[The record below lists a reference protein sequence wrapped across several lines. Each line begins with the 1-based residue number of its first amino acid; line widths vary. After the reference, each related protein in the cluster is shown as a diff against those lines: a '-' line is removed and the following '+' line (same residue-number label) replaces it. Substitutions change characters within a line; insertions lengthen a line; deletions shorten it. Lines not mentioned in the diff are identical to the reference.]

1 MARCEQCGGEWN
13 PPGRKPESLAVCPF
27 CGAPQLEESK
37 ARACSRMDEFLSYMV
52 SVYGKEI
59 YRTPDRLKNLM
70 GDLFSGEERIKR
82 LFRRVLVEDKLSVKV
97 YEIAQK
103 PANERPPF
111 YTRLAC
117 QFAEADCRPMEFGL
131 EVVAAL
137 VAGLTGE
144 KLTTSGV
151 RQPLRPESTDK
162 AGQKTRKKKILAQ
175 VFPVSGSRDKIVQL
189 GQAKF
194 EMVYVEGGTFRMGA
208 TEEQGEDA
216 KSNERPVHEVSL
228 ADFMIGQCTV
238 TQALWMEVMG
248 KNPSLGKRGGNY
260 PVNKVSW
267 VDCQKFIRR
276 LNSQTGLK
284 FRLPTEAE
292 WEYAA
297 RGGKKSKGYRYAGS
311 DNPDRVGWYKE
322 NSWEK
327 CDAEGNRLWHVHE
340 AGGKK
345 ANELGIFDMSGNLW
359 EWCQDWA
366 GDYDTRA
373 WTDPKG
379 SLAGSARVVRGG
391 CFRAVA
397 GRCRVSAR
405 WEYVPDQSRD
415 FLGLRLVLSL

>member
-1 MARCEQCGGEWN
+1 M
-13 PPGRKPESLAVCPF
+13 AVCPF

-59 YRTPDRLKNLM
+59 YRNPDRLKNLM

-151 RQPLRPESTDK
+151 RKPLRPESTDK
-162 AGQKTRKKKILAQ
+162 AGQKTRKRKILAQ
-175 VFPVSGSRDKIVQL
+175 VFPVSGSRNKIVQL

-216 KSNERPVHEVSL
+216 EGWEKPVHRVTLSSYL
-228 ADFMIGQCTV
+228 IGKHEV
-238 TQALWMEVMG
+238 TQALWEEVMG
-248 KNPSLGKRGGNY
+248 SNPSENNQGRDY
-260 PVNKVSW
+260 PVEHVSW
-267 VDCQKFIRR
+267 FDCQEFIEK
-276 LNSQTGLK
+276 LNARTGMK

-297 RGGKKSKGYRYAGS
+297 RGGKRSKGYKYAGS
-311 DNPDRVGWYKE
+311 DNLDEVGWYGD
-322 NSWEK
+322 NSE
-327 CDAEGNRLWHVHE
+327 EHTHPVGL
-340 AGGKK
+340 KK
-345 ANELGIFDMSGNLW
+345 PNELGLYDMSGNVW
-359 EWCQDWA
+359 EWCQDWYGAYSSEAQTNPA
-366 GDYDTRA
+366 G
-373 WTDPKG
+373 PQFGKLG
-379 SLAGSARVVRGG
+379 FRVLRGG
-391 CFRAVA
+391 SRWCIARS
-397 GRCRVSAR
+397 CRVSDR
-405 WEYVPDQSRD
+405 FYYSPGNRD
-415 FLGLRLVLSL
+415 SDFGLRLVLSL

>member
-1 MARCEQCGGEWN
+1 M
-13 PPGRKPESLAVCPF
+13 
-27 CGAPQLEESK
+27 
-37 ARACSRMDEFLSYMV
+37 
-52 SVYGKEI
+52 
-59 YRTPDRLKNLM
+59 
-70 GDLFSGEERIKR
+70 
-82 LFRRVLVEDKLSVKV
+82 
-97 YEIAQK
+97 
-103 PANERPPF
+103 
-111 YTRLAC
+111 
-117 QFAEADCRPMEFGL
+117 
-131 EVVAAL
+131 
-137 VAGLTGE
+137 
-144 KLTTSGV
+144 
-151 RQPLRPESTDK
+151 
-162 AGQKTRKKKILAQ
+162 
-175 VFPVSGSRDKIVQL
+175 QL

-373 WTDPKG
+373 RTDPKG
-379 SLAGSARVVRGG
+379 ALAGIARVVRGG

-415 FLGLRLVLSL
+415 FLGLRLALSL